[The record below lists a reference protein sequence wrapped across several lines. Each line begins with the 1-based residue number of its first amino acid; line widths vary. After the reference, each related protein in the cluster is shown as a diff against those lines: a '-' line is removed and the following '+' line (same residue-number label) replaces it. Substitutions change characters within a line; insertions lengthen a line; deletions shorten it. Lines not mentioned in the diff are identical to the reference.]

1 MLSLDVSQL
10 QSFLP
15 DGALAHYEDRLRQ
28 ASEWINTHTGPGGD
42 YTGWIHYP
50 KEFDTQEFDRISCA
64 QKYSSGSLRY
74 WSWSELAARIWVP
87 ELSLSL
93 FSPPIII

>member
-50 KEFDTQEFDRISCA
+50 KEFDTQEFDRIQA
-64 QKYSSGSLRY
+64 AAKKYTSSLRY
-74 WSWSELAARIWVP
+74 WSWSELAARI
-87 ELSLSL
+87 
-93 FSPPIII
+93 